1 MKITLNEI
9 RALNTG
15 INAIMVRELPPETAN
30 RFSRLMVKFVSE
42 IQAQERIRVKLA
54 VKYAKKDEDGKPL
67 LKRGKKGKPTNEY
80 DLTKENRIKL
90 GVEWDKIGQEEIDIP
105 FEPLKATKE
114 VFGET
119 ITADM
124 LYQLGKL
131 VEE

>member
-9 RALNTG
+9 RALNNG

-30 RFSRLMVKFVSE
+30 KFSRLMVKFVTE

-54 VKYAKKDEDGKPL
+54 VKYAEKGEDGKPL

-80 DLTKENRIKL
+80 AVSKENRIKL
-90 GVEWDKIGQEEIDIP
+90 GLEWDRIGQEEIDIP

-131 VEE
+131 IEE